1 MPIWGFCSANE
12 IRWIRRHYYRRKAKS
27 PVWLKIKD
35 DKVSLEKADFLWGK
49 GTRATTEEICRLTSP
64 ETCVAAIGQAGENLV
79 PLSGMLNSRN
89 HSGGAGTGAIMGSK
103 T

>member
-1 MPIWGFCSANE
+1 
-12 IRWIRRHYYRRKAKS
+12 
-27 PVWLKIKD
+27 

-79 PLSGMLNSRN
+79 PL
-89 HSGGAGTGAIMGSK
+89 
-103 T
+103 